1 MLLSIDG
8 NIGCGKS
15 TLIDSLQKLKETN
28 IIDEHFDRN
37 IINKLVYF
45 QEPIN
50 IWNTIVD
57 DNKTLLEQ
65 YY

>member
-1 MLLSIDG
+1 MSMLLSIDG

-45 QEPIN
+45 L
-50 IWNTIVD
+50 
-57 DNKTLLEQ
+57 NK
-65 YY
+65 